1 MMLMFCAA
9 DTHPLS
15 VAVTERLAV
24 CTDVPLLTALKLLI
38 LPVPEVASPIEA
50 LLLVQLIVALAGLA
64 EKVIL
69 PVGFVAHTTTLLA
82 GMVSVGG
89 LGSLSAIG
97 PNTLDTQPFS
107 VTLISAYVPDVSEE
121 IKMVPVAEDVLETGV
136 TGTPFLE

>member
-1 MMLMFCAA
+1 MPTTDSVAESPAQMDALLTLICGRGFTMMLLVCTA

-107 VTLISAYVPDVSEE
+107 VTLI
-121 IKMVPVAEDVLETGV
+121 LE
-136 TGTPFLE
+136 